1 MRLLIPVF
9 SPAHPELGGLT
20 RVIAVAEAAIK
31 RGHQVAFC
39 ASGHIEATLR
49 NRGYQ
54 VYAMPPSTVF
64 GLPKSISHKIGF
76 NLQYVTLPFQSGR
89 SFGDIWL
96 LCVLAGFA
104 RKSFLKDLVAEGV
117 KAVRSFRANALF
129 TDYDPTA
136 FLLHQITGL
145 PIACT
150 YSSVF
155 KQGTSSFSWKLMFR
169 AIAPILK
176 HYKQPLQTPDEL
188 LFTPSVFKIIPT
200 IPELDDVDPSRSDVC
215 YVGQLCE
222 DIKNNSCS
230 DFEFQDK
237 KRYVF
242 TYTGTGSISLY
253 SLRKI
258 LPQIFTTNKNYICF
272 VGAQSIKTPQY
283 YGSVEFHPYVNAEEI
298 LPYCDWT
305 ICHGGQNTIVH
316 SLRHSVPLIIFPG
329 SIWER
334 RYNAQK
340 VEQTGAGF
348 MGESN
353 NLTVEWI
360 NNALK
365 MQSECAK
372 QAKILSDQIYSYGGA
387 DSAIEEIEQK
397 FF

>member
-104 RKSFLKDLVAEGV
+104 RKSFLKDLVEEEV
-117 KAVRSFRANALF
+117 KAVLSFRANALF

-253 SLRKI
+253 SMRKM
-258 LPQIFTTNKNYICF
+258 
-272 VGAQSIKTPQY
+272 S
-283 YGSVEFHPYVNAEEI
+283 
-298 LPYCDWT
+298 
-305 ICHGGQNTIVH
+305 
-316 SLRHSVPLIIFPG
+316 
-329 SIWER
+329 
-334 RYNAQK
+334 
-340 VEQTGAGF
+340 
-348 MGESN
+348 
-353 NLTVEWI
+353 
-360 NNALK
+360 
-365 MQSECAK
+365 
-372 QAKILSDQIYSYGGA
+372 
-387 DSAIEEIEQK
+387 
-397 FF
+397 